1 MYQEPEKHD
10 LPEKRKINE
19 SKTPNVGISKGVKVA
34 IITMLN
40 KMYSEW
46 KKKKG
51 RKSHQGNGNYYFKNM
66 DILEL
71 ENIIFAI

>member
-10 LPEKRKINE
+10 LQEKREINE

-51 RKSHQGNGNYYFKNM
+51 GNLIREMETITLKTWLFWNWK
-66 DILEL
+66 I
-71 ENIIFAI
+71 

>member
-10 LPEKRKINE
+10 LQEKRKINE

-46 KKKKG
+46 KKKG
-51 RKSHQGNGNYYFKNM
+51 RKSHQENGNYYFKNM

-71 ENIIFAI
+71 ENIILAI